1 MLEHKGNTQGKVSI
15 IIPCYNDWKYVE
27 EAVNS
32 ALAQSY
38 QPIEIIIVDDG
49 SSEKTK
55 AVLKRIEPKITKLI
69 TQENQGQSVAR
80 NVGIK
85 AATGK
90 FILTLDSDDF
100 FEPSFCEKAIQVIL
114 GKHNVKIVSCHTQL
128 LFENGT
134 ASVFETVGGELA
146 SFLCKNNALG
156 SALFKKED
164 WLNCGGYDE
173 KMKQGFEDWEF
184 YIRLLK
190 SGGSAEIIPELLY
203 TYRKRINT
211 TTDKA
216 ERLKYEL
223 LNYIYLKHQDLY
235 KENFELFI
243 KHILYRLE
251 REEIEKLKNT
261 QRLEFRI
268 GYNILMPLR
277 TIKKI
282 FNL

>member
-1 MLEHKGNTQGKVSI
+1 MSKVTPLI
-15 IIPCYNDWKYVE
+15 TFVIPCYNDWQYVE

-38 QPIEIIIVDDG
+38 HPIEIIVVDDG
-49 SSEKTK
+49 SNEKTK
-55 AVLKRIEPKITKLI
+55 AVLSRIEPKINQLI

-85 AATGK
+85 AAIGE
-90 FILTLDSDDF
+90 FIMTLDSDDF
-100 FEPSFCEKAIQVIL
+100 FEPSFCDKAIDIIL
-114 GKHNVKIVSCHTQL
+114 ENEKVKIVSCYAHL

-134 ASVFETVGGELA
+134 KSVFETVGGELGD
-146 SFLCKNNALG
+146 FLLKNNALG

-164 WLNCGGYDE
+164 WLFCGGYDE
-173 KMKQGFEDWEF
+173 IMNQGLEDWEF

-190 SGGSAEIIPELLY
+190 EGGKAEIIPEPLY
-203 TYRKRINT
+203 TYRKRENT
-211 TTDKA
+211 TTAKA
-216 ERLKYEL
+216 ESLKYQL

-235 KENFELFI
+235 KENFELFA

-268 GYNILMPLR
+268 GNAILFPIR
-277 TIKKI
+277 YIKALFK
-282 FNL
+282 